1 MPRKQNLSDLIQEEA
16 QKFTPSAG
24 EDAIEVTAQAVA
36 EETAA
41 TPEPSPTP
49 EANGDK
55 GSTTD
60 LEATIK
66 ELQASL
72 KKSAQQE
79 KTLQQKIDEL
89 EAALSEQKSSFKKL
103 TKELEETKKTALQLA
118 QANSKLIEE
127 HKSLALA
134 QEKEQQEKL
143 EQQRL
148 EQQRLEQEKQKQEQL
163 QKQKD
168 IYKPVLY
175 RKSTRLP
182 DNRPTQPN
190 QTTNEI
196 KDDFASNTW
205 LYD

>member
-24 EDAIEVTAQAVA
+24 EDAIEVTAQPVV
-36 EETAA
+36 EDTAA
-41 TPEPSPTP
+41 TPEASPTS
-49 EANGDK
+49 EDNGDK
-55 GSTTD
+55 GSTKAD

-72 KKSAQQE
+72 KKSTQQE

-89 EAALSEQKSSFKKL
+89 QAALSEQKSSFKKL

-118 QANSKLIEE
+118 EANSQLIEE

-134 QEKEQQEKL
+134 QEKEQQK
-143 EQQRL
+143 L

-168 IYKPVLY
+168 IYKPVPY

-182 DNRPTQPN
+182 DNRPTQPT

>member
-24 EDAIEVTAQAVA
+24 EDAIEVTAQPVV

-41 TPEPSPTP
+41 TPEASPTP
-49 EANGDK
+49 EDNGDK
-55 GSTTD
+55 GSTKAD

-89 EAALSEQKSSFKKL
+89 QAALSEQKSSVKKL

-118 QANSKLIEE
+118 QSNSQLIEE

-148 EQQRLEQEKQKQEQL
+148 EQEKQKQEQL

-168 IYKPVLY
+168 IYKPVPY

-182 DNRPTQPN
+182 DNRPTQPI

-196 KDDFASNTW
+196 KDDFAANTW

>member
-24 EDAIEVTAQAVA
+24 EDAIEVTAQTVT
-36 EETAA
+36 EETAV
-41 TPEPSPTP
+41 TPEEPPTP
-49 EANGDK
+49 EENGAK
-55 GSTTD
+55 RSTKAD

-72 KKSAQQE
+72 KKSEQQE
-79 KTLQQKIDEL
+79 KTLQQTIEEL
-89 EAALSEQKSSFKKL
+89 QAALSEQKSSVNKL

-118 QANSKLIEE
+118 QANSQLIEE

-134 QEKEQQEKL
+134 QEKEQQAKL
-143 EQQRL
+143 Q
-148 EQQRLEQEKQKQEQL
+148 QEKQQQEKLQQEQL

-168 IYKPVLY
+168 IYKPVPY